1 MTIVN
6 YQTVNC
12 TKRILFVRS
21 SEPSKLFV
29 LIFFRR
35 QIIKMLLN
43 LWFLI
48 GRFHMAIA
56 AQHNI
61 YTYVSGYLNSFWAV
75 SKINYDLRNVR
86 FALFRFFVFFF
97 LMVYELYQN
106 SFISVMCPS
115 RMLNLL
121 DSLRNH
127 SVRYDGNYYYHVIS
141 FCGSIC
147 GWVGEEND
155 VHRHDYF
162 FIDVF
167 LYRPTERF
175 IAESI

>member
-97 LMVYELYQN
+97 FNGLRIVPKFIHLRHVSQPNAKFVRFTSE
-106 SFISVMCPS
+106 SFRTI
-115 RMLNLL
+115 R
-121 DSLRNH
+121 
-127 SVRYDGNYYYHVIS
+127 
-141 FCGSIC
+141 
-147 GWVGEEND
+147 W
-155 VHRHDYF
+155 
-162 FIDVF
+162 
-167 LYRPTERF
+167 
-175 IAESI
+175 